1 VCGDQNQGHKGYRG
15 HKESRGAAMTRF
27 LALFVVSFVAFVS
40 AVAAQS
46 PRPSEIGAAL
56 SAARKLIDTGQA
68 RAAIDQLSALPHADN
83 PLVAELLG
91 VAYFHAN
98 DPARA
103 IDQLAPAVARLAPGS
118 LERREAV
125 QVLGLSHYL
134 AGHLAESIPY
144 LEEVRPVMPDDVK
157 LAYALGVAY
166 AQTRQPDKAR
176 ESFARTFHVAADS
189 AAGHLI
195 AGQMMNRLEL
205 EAYAEAELSAALR
218 KDPKLPEVHYLLG
231 QIAIFRSR
239 LDEGLALMRE
249 ELAINPAHAM
259 ALYRI
264 GDIYS
269 RQLKWD
275 AAITTLQQSLWINP
289 FYSGPYILLGKAYSK
304 TGQLEAAEDML
315 RRAALYDPNNKS
327 AHYLL
332 AQILQQTGRRDEAK
346 REFAI
351 AERLQGDTPK

>member
-1 VCGDQNQGHKGYRG
+1 MCF
-15 HKESRGAAMTRF
+15 SLFSFFSF
-27 LALFVVSFVAFVS
+27 LSFVSFTSFVFAQPTKS
-40 AVAAQS
+40 ERSSPAAAVLV
-46 PRPSEIGAAL
+46 E
-56 SAARKLIDTGQA
+56 ARKLVDAGQP
-68 RAAIDQLSALPHADN
+68 RAAIGMLIGIGDERN
-83 PLVAELLG
+83 PLVAELLA

-103 IDQLAPAVARLAPGS
+103 ISTLTPVVTRLASGS

-144 LEEVRPVMPDDVK
+144 LEEVRGLVPDDMK
-157 LAYALGVAY
+157 LAYTLGMAY

-176 ESFARTFHVAADS
+176 EAFARTFRVAPDS
-189 AAGHLI
+189 AAAHLI

-205 EAYAEAELSAALR
+205 EAFAEAELNAAL
-218 KDPKLPEVHYLLG
+218 KQDPKLPEAHYLLG

-269 RQLKWD
+269 RQLQWD
-275 AAITTLQQSLWINP
+275 AAITALQQSLWINP
-289 FYSGPYILLGKAYSK
+289 YYSGPYILLGKAYSK
-304 TGQLEAAEDML
+304 TGQLGAAEEML
-315 RRAALYDPNNKS
+315 RRAVLYDPNNKS

-332 AQILQQTGRRDEAK
+332 AQVLQQAGRAEEAT

-351 AERLQGDTPK
+351 AERLQGDAVK